1 MELPKQTLANL
12 FEQLG
17 LASDQESIDQFV
29 ATHSP
34 LPRDRLLY
42 EASFWTPEQKLLLK
56 EELQNDAD
64 WARSVDELNA
74 MLHHGS

>member
-1 MELPKQTLANL
+1 MELSKQTLASL

-17 LASDQESIDQFV
+17 LPSDQKSIDQFV

-34 LPRDRLLY
+34 LPRDVLLS

-74 MLHHGS
+74 LLHYGN